1 MNQTERRKYLIRW
14 LLDENP
20 EYRDAEI
27 PADEGGQ
34 RRLLRGLMNVRM
46 PMEIDDD
53 FLSVQDAYLK
63 EEAAEKGIVSLDDIS
78 FNEEGLAIWKGDI
91 TRLAVDAI
99 VNAANNMLRGCF
111 RANHTCIDNCI
122 HTFAGIQLRKT
133 CDDLMN
139 AHGPGYEEPTGIAE
153 ITPAYNLPCKYVLH
167 TVGPIVQWKVT
178 KKLEEQLASCYTSC
192 LDLAAQNN
200 LESVAFC
207 CISTG
212 VFMFPNERAAEI
224 AVATVR
230 EYLKKD
236 TSVKKV
242 IFNVFKDYDKEIY
255 KNLLGK

>member
-1 MNQTERRKYLIRW
+1 
-14 LLDENP
+14 
-20 EYRDAEI
+20 
-27 PADEGGQ
+27 
-34 RRLLRGLMNVRM
+34 
-46 PMEIDDD
+46 
-53 FLSVQDAYLK
+53 
-63 EEAAEKGIVSLDDIS
+63 
-78 FNEEGLAIWKGDI
+78 
-91 TRLAVDAI
+91 
-99 VNAANNMLRGCF
+99 
-111 RANHTCIDNCI
+111 
-122 HTFAGIQLRKT
+122 
-133 CDDLMN
+133 MN